1 MQMFWIWLAAAV
13 VFLII
18 EILSPT
24 LMFVAFG
31 AAAAVSAV
39 FSIFQPELHYWQ
51 IGIFC
56 AASLIF
62 VPITRQFA
70 KRITKKS
77 PKTSNVD
84 ALIGQTAM
92 VTKTIEPHAS
102 GQVKI
107 EGEVWLA
114 HASQTIEEN
123 AKVKIVSVTG
133 TRVTVE
139 RI

>member
-1 MQMFWIWLAAAV
+1 MTMFWIWLAAAV

-18 EILSPT
+18 EMLSPT

-39 FSIFQPELHYWQ
+39 YSIFQPEMHYWQ

-62 VPITRQFA
+62 IPITRQFA
-70 KRITKKS
+70 KRITHKS

-92 VTKTIEPHAS
+92 VTKTIDPHSS
-102 GQVKI
+102 GQVRF
-107 EGEVWLA
+107 EGETWLA
-114 HASQTIEEN
+114 TASQTIEEH
-123 AKVKIVSVTG
+123 AKVRIIAVTG

>member
-39 FSIFQPELHYWQ
+39 YSIFQPELHYWQ

-70 KRITKKS
+70 KRITQKS

-102 GQVKI
+102 GQVKF
-107 EGEVWLA
+107 EGETWLA

-123 AKVKIVSVTG
+123 TKVKIVSVTG
-133 TRVTVE
+133 TRLTVE